1 MQSSIPPVRR
11 VRKTLSHLQ
20 PSVTA
25 GPTAILEGIKV
36 VELATVVAA
45 PACAALMADLG
56 AQVIKIE
63 APTGDVWRQQAK
75 GLTPNRQWGVFFEN
89 NNR

>member
-1 MQSSIPPVRR
+1 MD
-11 VRKTLSHLQ
+11 
-20 PSVTA
+20 
-25 GPTAILEGIKV
+25 GIKV

-63 APTGDVWRQQAK
+63 APAGDVWRQQAK